1 MKTRLEQRGAT
12 LILVIY
18 YGLRYP
24 EALWAPSVC
33 TSMHELKHLG
43 PQGVPQ
49 PRTSAKKDHQCRKHI
64 VQTHFVFIKCVSS
77 TVCQRK
83 TSVPK
88 MWPSLKQNATLTQWS
103 PSPLVTA
110 LKPHHSLCPACST
123 PGGKYR
129 KSLRSLSLDAGGKFR
144 PHKPLATRRILQPHL
159 LTTINTNADRSPLL
173 ALWRHI
179 WTYWNP
185 PSWPRKPH
193 YVSDKPFPILSV
205 HACCYESALQQT
217 LSGWGGHSVSAEWL

>member
-64 VQTHFVFIKCVSS
+64 VQTHLVFIKCVSS

-88 MWPSLKQNATLTQWS
+88 TWPSLKQTATPPSPSVTLSSPTTPSALPAPPLGERTGKVWGLSPLMLVESSGHTSLWLHGES
-103 PSPLVTA
+103 PSPA
-110 LKPHHSLCPACST
+110 
-123 PGGKYR
+123 
-129 KSLRSLSLDAGGKFR
+129 
-144 PHKPLATRRILQPHL
+144 
-159 LTTINTNADRSPLL
+159 
-173 ALWRHI
+173 
-179 WTYWNP
+179 
-185 PSWPRKPH
+185 SWP
-193 YVSDKPFPILSV
+193 
-205 HACCYESALQQT
+205 Q
-217 LSGWGGHSVSAEWL
+217 